1 MIGNW
6 FKLPCPCCREQ
17 KSFKAPDIQAQ
28 GMMDVFKLFDAETID
43 KVKEII
49 KMIDLEKLDSLQKI
63 IEADND
69 GVVSINIDLKVK
81 K

>member
-6 FKLPCPCCREQ
+6 RDLFCCRCDCRNPPE
-17 KSFKAPDIQAQ
+17 IQAQ
-28 GMMDVFKLFDAETID
+28 GVMDIFKLFDAETID

-49 KMIDLEKLDSLQKI
+49 KIIDLEKIESIQKI
-63 IEADND
+63 IEADED